1 MCYNKSME
9 QMKTL
14 TDAQRTAIWSRTYSP
29 SRAILDTALRYARA
43 IEAAI
48 AAQAPTATSPR
59 CESCAYGAPSALPV
73 QTEPVASIYITTAGQ
88 REFDDWPR
96 PLPAGRNIHYAE
108 AQQQPD
114 PAAREPLKVSAIEEL
129 AVQEQLFLVCDGL
142 DELVEIVRIIEM
154 AHNITGEQ
162 K

>member
-1 MCYNKSME
+1 ME

-14 TDAQRTAIWSRTYSP
+14 TDTQRRDIWSRTYAP

-43 IEAAI
+43 IEAAGVH
-48 AAQAPTATSPR
+48 QS
-59 CESCAYGAPSALPV
+59 V
-73 QTEPVASIYITTAGQ
+73 
-88 REFDDWPR
+88 
-96 PLPAGRNIHYAE
+96 
-108 AQQQPD
+108 

-142 DELVEIVRIIEM
+142 DDLVEIVRIIEK
-154 AHNITGEQ
+154 AHNITGAQ